1 MPKSHSEAEF
11 AEKKKEIDEQK
22 EFHKLLKDMMYE
34 VSNRRTYATAM
45 AHICLSFLTA
55 PLMTLSTSLQV
66 SSPMSRVTLEHI
78 SSSQAAAA
86 GGQKGR
92 FAHMVGQDGAAPT
105 NRIDRAQKFMQLN
118 LKDKAETVR

>member
-66 SSPMSRVTLEHI
+66 STPMSRVTLEHI
-78 SSSQAAAA
+78 SASQAA

-92 FAHMVGQDGAAPT
+92 FAHMIGQDGGAAST
-105 NRIDRAQKFMQLN
+105 NKIDRAQKFMQLN